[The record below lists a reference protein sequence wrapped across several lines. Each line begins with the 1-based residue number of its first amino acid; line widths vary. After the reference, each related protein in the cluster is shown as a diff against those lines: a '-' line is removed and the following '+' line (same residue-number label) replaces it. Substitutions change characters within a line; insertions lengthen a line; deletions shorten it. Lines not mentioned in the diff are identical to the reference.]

1 MEVQAINSTNVLSFE
16 GQAKKH
22 KKQKQ
27 QIQNNYPQ
35 QTTPASTNA
44 SKAMRNLTL
53 GLMAL
58 GATAGTLSSCGPDDV
73 IASASSSSSSS
84 SSASANAYINIGGG
98 CHHDTITII
107 KPDTIHETDTIIHT
121 VIKPVHVKDYP
132 FHLADSLIAQGINI
146 GIPVDGPEPDGSGR
160 DSVAY
165 VGSKAHNR
173 YDNKFYESMVD
184 SVDTNKR
191 QLGVVTKVVDMYD
204 DKNPKTSYMKA
215 VINDVPGKGI
225 KITRYVADT
234 AKKPE
239 DDEQYLYSY
248 AGYEIRS
255 NGRNGQRNIR
265 SIFDKNNN
273 LIYQGDYEKGEEPG
287 TFLYGAIIYDPET
300 GEPYYDENGNP
311 EFAQYDFDQ
320 AVIYSDYA
328 KRNDY
333 KHDGWDTATNKKKEL
348 FLHNKKKHPLE

>member
-191 QLGVVTKVVDMYD
+191 QVGVVTKVVDMYD

-333 KHDGWDTATNKKKEL
+333 KHDGWDYGD
-348 FLHNKKKHPLE
+348 

>member
-333 KHDGWDTATNKKKEL
+333 KHDGWDYGD
-348 FLHNKKKHPLE
+348 

>member
-146 GIPVDGPEPDGSGR
+146 GIHVDGPEPDGSGR

-333 KHDGWDTATNKKKEL
+333 KHDGWDYGD
-348 FLHNKKKHPLE
+348 

>member
-173 YDNKFYESMVD
+173 YDNKFSESMVD

-333 KHDGWDTATNKKKEL
+333 KHDGWDYGD
-348 FLHNKKKHPLE
+348 

>member
-1 MEVQAINSTNVLSFE
+1 
-16 GQAKKH
+16 
-22 KKQKQ
+22 
-27 QIQNNYPQ
+27 
-35 QTTPASTNA
+35 
-44 SKAMRNLTL
+44 
-53 GLMAL
+53 
-58 GATAGTLSSCGPDDV
+58 
-73 IASASSSSSSS
+73 
-84 SSASANAYINIGGG
+84 
-98 CHHDTITII
+98 
-107 KPDTIHETDTIIHT
+107 
-121 VIKPVHVKDYP
+121 
-132 FHLADSLIAQGINI
+132 
-146 GIPVDGPEPDGSGR
+146 
-160 DSVAY
+160 
-165 VGSKAHNR
+165 
-173 YDNKFYESMVD
+173 MVD

-333 KHDGWDTATNKKKEL
+333 KHDGWDYGD
-348 FLHNKKKHPLE
+348 

>member
-107 KPDTIHETDTIIHT
+107 KPDTIHDTDTIIHT

-333 KHDGWDTATNKKKEL
+333 KHDGWDYGD
-348 FLHNKKKHPLE
+348 

>member
-215 VINDVPGKGI
+215 VINDVSGKGI

-333 KHDGWDTATNKKKEL
+333 KHDGWDYGD
-348 FLHNKKKHPLE
+348 

>member
-22 KKQKQ
+22 KKQRQ

-107 KPDTIHETDTIIHT
+107 KPDTIHDTDTIIHT

-333 KHDGWDTATNKKKEL
+333 KHDGWDYGD
-348 FLHNKKKHPLE
+348 

>member
-248 AGYEIRS
+248 ADYEIRS

-333 KHDGWDTATNKKKEL
+333 KHDGWDYGD
-348 FLHNKKKHPLE
+348 